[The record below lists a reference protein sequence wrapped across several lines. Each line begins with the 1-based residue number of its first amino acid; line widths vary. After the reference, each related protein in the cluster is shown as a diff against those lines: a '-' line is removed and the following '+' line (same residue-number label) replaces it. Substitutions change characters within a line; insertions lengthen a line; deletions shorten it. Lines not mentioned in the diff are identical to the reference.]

1 MKADL
6 ITKLL
11 KLLNKKQT
19 NQGFT
24 IIHLLVI
31 LLVSGLV
38 GAAMLPS
45 LVKPSCACLFHKHG
59 GIGGRQMKHIVGS
72 VNRSQ
77 QGYHFEKGTFAHNVA
92 DLGLNYK
99 TEFLDSLNITVISE
113 NEAYILPSIKQVN
126 RFLKDGV
133 YLYAGVISHKGD
145 KFTSV
150 VCRTKDKVFSS
161 PKQLTTAVF
170 VTDENGAIAGCTS
183 AGGLEVT
190 TLE

>member
-19 NQGFT
+19 DQGFT
-24 IIHLLVI
+24 VIHLLVV

-45 LVKPSCACLFHKHG
+45 LVKPSCACVPLDAG
-59 GIGGRQMKHIVGS
+59 TIVGS

-92 DLGLNYK
+92 DLGLSPDYYK

-113 NEAYILPSIKQVN
+113 NEAYVLPSIKH
-126 RFLKDGV
+126 FGEDGV
-133 YLYAGVISHKGD
+133 YLYAGVISRKGD

-183 AGGLEVT
+183 AGGPEVIT
-190 TLE
+190 VGR

>member
-45 LVKPSCACLFHKHG
+45 LVKPVKPSCACVPLDAG
-59 GIGGRQMKHIVGS
+59 TIVGS

-77 QGYHFEKGTFAHNVA
+77 QAYHFEKGTFAHNVA